1 MSQAARNAAVAV
13 LEPRPSLRAH
23 FTRVLEAAGFR
34 VTDVDVADAAVVA
47 ADGPGAADVPAAL
60 PVVALWID
68 EAAAKAHAAPLSLLR
83 PFTPELLVRR
93 VEDALANTFR
103 GATAPMA
110 PSAVEA
116 MRSAER
122 TAALPVSALAA
133 AISAEVPAWAAL
145 ESDERAQAVQGLL
158 NRQAVG

>member
-1 MSQAARNAAVAV
+1 
-13 LEPRPSLRAH
+13 
-23 FTRVLEAAGFR
+23 VLEAAGFR

-47 ADGPGAADVPAAL
+47 ADGPGAAVVPAAL

-116 MRSAER
+116 MRAAER
-122 TAALPVSALAA
+122 QATPQVSALAA
-133 AISAEVPAWAAL
+133 AIAAEIPTIAAL
-145 ESDERAQAVQGLL
+145 EPTARALAVQQLL
-158 NRQAVG
+158 DREASA